1 MINGITFSEQLITSA
16 NFAHFMFTFLNHANG
31 ITKGC
36 EISHADGTVYV
47 QKGYFMEFGR
57 MVQVVGVE
65 EIASPEVL
73 SGQLYCLV
81 VFEID
86 LSKINTVEEF
96 NQGYFKTLTGTD
108 GYPEPVKQDLDDDG
122 TLYQMPWC
130 QYIKTPEGITT
141 FRDIREILNLES
153 IWAAVADQNG
163 EYKSEFDAYFASQ
176 RETVEN
182 MIAELEAEGYVL
194 LTQARDVK
202 IITLTASG
210 WSQEA
215 PYQQTVSVEG
225 VQAIDTPVVKEY
237 IPEGTTAEQEKAI
250 KKAASCISYAET
262 GDGTITVT
270 CIGKKPG
277 TDMQLS
283 IKGV

>member
-1 MINGITFSEQLITSA
+1 M
-16 NFAHFMFTFLNHANG
+16 
-31 ITKGC
+31 
-36 EISHADGTVYV
+36 
-47 QKGYFMEFGR
+47 
-57 MVQVVGVE
+57 
-65 EIASPEVL
+65 
-73 SGQLYCLV
+73 
-81 VFEID
+81 
-86 LSKINTVEEF
+86 
-96 NQGYFKTLTGTD
+96 
-108 GYPEPVKQDLDDDG
+108 
-122 TLYQMPWC
+122 
-130 QYIKTPEGITT
+130 
-141 FRDIREILNLES
+141 
-153 IWAAVADQNG
+153 
-163 EYKSEFDAYFASQ
+163 YKRQ
-176 RETVEN
+176 
-182 MIAELEAEGYVL
+182 GYVL

-202 IITLTASG
+202 IVTLPASG

-225 VQAIDTPVVKEY
+225 VQEIDTPVVKEY